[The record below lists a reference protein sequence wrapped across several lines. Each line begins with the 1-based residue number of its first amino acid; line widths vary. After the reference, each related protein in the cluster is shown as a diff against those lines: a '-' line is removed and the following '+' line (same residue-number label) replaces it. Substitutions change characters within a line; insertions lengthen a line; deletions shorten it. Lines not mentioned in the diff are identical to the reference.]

1 MFFRSHQ
8 SKNFNKCLHKYETA
22 VIIILLSL
30 EVHYEFSTV
39 FKPCQ
44 RYSCKRCGFRQ
55 EPDFSYRYDGSSV
68 RGHVFCHDSS
78 PEEKQKEEQQMRDSI
93 EVGDEITTIGGIVG
107 RVVTVKDDSLI
118 IETGAE
124 RNRIKIMRWAIS
136 TNNTA
141 NEKLEAERAAAKEA
155 QEAEKAAKM
164 EEAKAKS
171 KASRK
176 KSKKNKDADA
186 E

>member
-1 MFFRSHQ
+1 M
-8 SKNFNKCLHKYETA
+8 NFVQFLNLASGTA
-22 VIIILLSL
+22 ANGANAGKSQISLIVMMVLLFA
-30 EVHYEFSTV
+30 VMYFV
-39 FKPCQ
+39 MIRPQK
-44 RYSCKRCGFRQ
+44 K
-55 EPDFSYRYDGSSV
+55 
-68 RGHVFCHDSS
+68 
-78 PEEKQKEEQQMRDSI
+78 KQKEEQQMRDSI

-155 QEAEKAAKM
+155 QEPRRPQRWKRPRQRARQAARRARRTRM
-164 EEAKAKS
+164 RTPS
-171 KASRK
+171 
-176 KSKKNKDADA
+176 NLT
-186 E
+186 